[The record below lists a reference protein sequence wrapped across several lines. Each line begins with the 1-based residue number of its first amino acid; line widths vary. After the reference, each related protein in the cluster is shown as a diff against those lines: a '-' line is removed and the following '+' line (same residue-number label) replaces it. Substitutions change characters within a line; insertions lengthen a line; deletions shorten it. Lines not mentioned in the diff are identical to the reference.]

1 MDMMDQLLWMQN
13 HLLIFP
19 YLVETL
25 RHLFQCQEDVRRR
38 IDHLDMLLQWLRVQ
52 EELRLHLRMLL
63 QDHGIIS
70 SMLQR
75 LLDRG
80 HHALLLRDHRL
91 LVHQRD
97 RHGELLDLRP

>member
-1 MDMMDQLLWMQN
+1 MDMMDQPLWMQN
-13 HLLIFP
+13 HLPIFP

-25 RHLFQCQEDVRRR
+25 LHHFQCQEDVRRR
-38 IDHLDMLLQWLRVQ
+38 IDHLDMLLQWPRVQ
-52 EELRLHLRMLL
+52 EELRLHPRMLL
-63 QDHGIIS
+63 QDHGTIS

-80 HHALLLRDHRL
+80 HHALILRDHRFFE
-91 LVHQRD
+91 HQRD